1 MRPILAILKDAFR
14 EAWASRVLWMAL
26 AAILLVLLALS
37 PMGLKSVTS
46 TRLRPYELVDT
57 EAFLRQLQQGS
68 TAEAGPARHIWSLL
82 SLEKQEKVRQWLRA
96 DAPQARPAAR
106 IQSSA
111 VDAVNEL
118 LGLEKFY
125 DPVAWDSPAWQ
136 AADLPAELRTISP
149 TESSPD
155 TRGHQQSEASRGR
168 IS

>member
-68 TAEAGPARHIWSLL
+68 TAEAGPARHI
-82 SLEKQEKVRQWLRA
+82 
-96 DAPQARPAAR
+96 
-106 IQSSA
+106 
-111 VDAVNEL
+111 
-118 LGLEKFY
+118 
-125 DPVAWDSPAWQ
+125 
-136 AADLPAELRTISP
+136 
-149 TESSPD
+149 
-155 TRGHQQSEASRGR
+155 
-168 IS
+168 